1 MWRATMK
8 GVYSMH
14 RAIRVQPRPFNLWR
28 RCDAAPKEATP
39 APLTRNAILFDV
51 AERLVVAMVFC
62 SFVYRMLG
70 SFFDTLNVLTL
81 LLIISEMLPFVFVMS
96 RRWSAHLSREP
107 LDWVFGIMGTIAPLL
122 VRPISQAP
130 PHIPVLVAL
139 CLALM
144 IGGMSLQITA
154 KVVLGHA
161 FGIIAANRGVKV
173 IGPYRFVRH
182 PMYAGYTMT
191 HIGYLLA
198 MPALSTAILYALALS
213 FQVARIFREE
223 RVLIEDPR
231 YREFAAR
238 VRYRLV
244 PGLF

>member
-1 MWRATMK
+1 MRW
-8 GVYSMH
+8 
-14 RAIRVQPRPFNLWR
+14 AIRVPPRPFSLWHR
-28 RCDAAPKEATP
+28 RATAPKLATP

-51 AERLVVAMVFC
+51 AERLVVATVFC

-70 SFFDTLNVLTL
+70 SFLVTLNILTL
-81 LLIISEMLPFVFVMS
+81 LLIISEILPFVFVMS
-96 RRWSAHLSREP
+96 RRWSASLSREP

-122 VRPISQAP
+122 VRPISQEP
-130 PHIPVLVAL
+130 PHSPVLVAL

-144 IGGMSLQITA
+144 IGGMLFQIAA
-154 KVVLGHA
+154 KLVLGHA
-161 FGIIAANRGVKV
+161 FGIIAANRGVKE

-198 MPALSTAILYALALS
+198 MPALSNAILYALALS
-213 FQVARIFREE
+213 FQIVRIFREE
-223 RVLIEDPR
+223 RVLTEDPR

>member
-1 MWRATMK
+1 MRQ
-8 GVYSMH
+8 
-14 RAIRVQPRPFNLWR
+14 AIRVQPRPINLR
-28 RCDAAPKEATP
+28 HSTDAAPQEATP

-51 AERLVVAMVFC
+51 TERLVVAMIFC
-62 SFVYRMLG
+62 TFVYRMLG

-81 LLIISEMLPFVFVMS
+81 LLVISETLPFVLVMS
-96 RRWSAHLSREP
+96 RRWSARLSREP

-122 VRPISQAP
+122 IRPISQEP
-130 PHIPVLVAL
+130 PHTPVLVAL

-144 IGGMSLQITA
+144 IGGMFLQITA

-182 PMYAGYTMT
+182 PMYAGYIMT

-213 FQVARIFREE
+213 FQIVRIFREE

>member
-1 MWRATMK
+1 MRQ
-8 GVYSMH
+8 
-14 RAIRVQPRPFNLWR
+14 AIRVQPRPINLR
-28 RCDAAPKEATP
+28 HRSDAAPKEATA

-62 SFVYRMLG
+62 SFAYRMLG
-70 SFFDTLNVLTL
+70 SFFNTLNVLTL
-81 LLIISEMLPFVFVMS
+81 LLIISETLPFVLVMS
-96 RRWSAHLSREP
+96 RRWSARLSREP

-122 VRPISQAP
+122 IRPISQEP
-130 PHIPVLVAL
+130 PHTPVLVAL

-144 IGGMSLQITA
+144 IGGMFLQITA

-182 PMYAGYTMT
+182 PMYAGYIMT

-213 FQVARIFREE
+213 FQVVRIFREE

>member
-1 MWRATMK
+1 MRQ
-8 GVYSMH
+8 
-14 RAIRVQPRPFNLWR
+14 AIRVQPRPLNLLHR
-28 RCDAAPKEATP
+28 SDAAPQEATP

-51 AERLVVAMVFC
+51 IERLVVAMIFC

-70 SFFDTLNVLTL
+70 SFFNTLNVLTL
-81 LLIISEMLPFVFVMS
+81 LLIISETLPFVLVMS
-96 RRWSAHLSREP
+96 RRWSARLSREP

-122 VRPISQAP
+122 IRPISQAP

-139 CLALM
+139 SLALM
-144 IGGMSLQITA
+144 IGGMFLQITA

-182 PMYAGYTMT
+182 PMYAGYVMT

-213 FQVARIFREE
+213 FQIVRIFREE
-223 RVLIEDPR
+223 RVLTEDPR

>member
-1 MWRATMK
+1 
-8 GVYSMH
+8 
-14 RAIRVQPRPFNLWR
+14 
-28 RCDAAPKEATP
+28 
-39 APLTRNAILFDV
+39 
-51 AERLVVAMVFC
+51 
-62 SFVYRMLG
+62 
-70 SFFDTLNVLTL
+70 
-81 LLIISEMLPFVFVMS
+81 
-96 RRWSAHLSREP
+96 
-107 LDWVFGIMGTIAPLL
+107 
-122 VRPISQAP
+122 
-130 PHIPVLVAL
+130 
-139 CLALM
+139 M
-144 IGGMSLQITA
+144 IGGMFLQITA

-213 FQVARIFREE
+213 FQVVRIFREE

-231 YREFAAR
+231 YREFAAC

>member
-1 MWRATMK
+1 MRQ
-8 GVYSMH
+8 
-14 RAIRVQPRPFNLWR
+14 AIRVQPRPFSLWR
-28 RCDAAPKEATP
+28 RCDAAPKEAIP

-144 IGGMSLQITA
+144 IGGMSLQIAA
-154 KVVLGHA
+154 KVILGHA

-213 FQVARIFREE
+213 FQVVRIFREE

-231 YREFAAR
+231 YREFTAR
-238 VRYRLV
+238 VRHRLV

>member
-1 MWRATMK
+1 
-8 GVYSMH
+8 MH
-14 RAIRVQPRPFNLWR
+14 RAFRVQSRPFNLGRR

-51 AERLVVAMVFC
+51 AERLVVATVFC
-62 SFVYRMLG
+62 SFAYRMLG
-70 SFFDTLNVLTL
+70 SFLGTLNFVTV
-81 LLIISEMLPFVFVMS
+81 LLIVAETLPFIYVMS
-96 RRWSAHLSREP
+96 RRWSASLSREP

-130 PHIPVLVAL
+130 PPIPVLIVL
-139 CLALM
+139 SLALM
-144 IGGMSLQITA
+144 IGGLFLQITA

-173 IGPYRFVRH
+173 AGPYRFVRH

-213 FQVARIFREE
+213 FQIVRIFREE
-223 RVLIEDPR
+223 RVLIEDPC